1 MKKQSGGDPSVT
13 SLKLST
19 LWNRCKQFQFPV
31 SLILSDIQHSA
42 RESPNVMCGCFNKT
56 QDAVLPFIAMENHT
70 THQDPQLLGWW
81 CKEWISMNKD
91 IETGCYLYSW
101 TAEPS
106 TQHCGYQSSC
116 KIQLTHC
123 YVSLSLYFFFFSLM
137 HICLCRCL
145 FTQSTWEVFLHLQ
158 LWSEVG
164 PSAVSSGTQ
173 TPEQSSSNRT
183 SFKLCKVHANSQCCP
198 QPAAVGSL
206 IVQQLIGGTSCCIME
221 DIS

>member
-31 SLILSDIQHSA
+31 SLILSDIQHGA

-91 IETGCYLYSW
+91 IETRYYLYSW

-123 YVSLSLYFFFFSLM
+123 YVSLSLFFFFINAYLSLQVLI
-137 HICLCRCL
+137 HPEHLGSIPS
-145 FTQSTWEVFLHLQ
+145 STTMIR
-158 LWSEVG
+158 
-164 PSAVSSGTQ
+164 SG
-173 TPEQSSSNRT
+173 
-183 SFKLCKVHANSQCCP
+183 SQCCEQRNP
-198 QPAAVGSL
+198 DTRAKLLKQDFFQTLQSA
-206 IVQQLIGGTSCCIME
+206 C
-221 DIS
+221 

>member
-123 YVSLSLYFFFFSLM
+123 YVSLSLYFFFFLINAYLSLQM
-137 HICLCRCL
+137 LIHPEHLGSIPS
-145 FTQSTWEVFLHLQ
+145 STTMIR
-158 LWSEVG
+158 
-164 PSAVSSGTQ
+164 SG
-173 TPEQSSSNRT
+173 
-183 SFKLCKVHANSQCCP
+183 SQCCEQRNP
-198 QPAAVGSL
+198 DTRAKLLKQDFFQTLQSA
-206 IVQQLIGGTSCCIME
+206 C
-221 DIS
+221 